1 MGAVS
6 APDNRWLRCA
16 LKTIALLPNV
26 LLRQLA
32 VDAGAAEVVLFRD
45 GVLSEGS
52 ASNIFVVKNGVLL
65 SPPKSNLILAGIT
78 YDVILELARAGGIAC
93 EVRAVSEAEVRSAD
107 ELWLT
112 SSTREILA
120 IGKLDG
126 NPVGQG
132 RPGPA
137 FKRMYALFQEMKN
150 TLRHP
155 GKAAHA

>member
-1 MGAVS
+1 
-6 APDNRWLRCA
+6 

-45 GVLSEGS
+45 GMLTEGS

-78 YDVILELARAGGIAC
+78 YDVVLELAQSNGIPC
-93 EVRAVSEAEVRSAD
+93 EVRAVSEAEVRAAD

-120 IGKLDG
+120 IGKLDD

-132 RPGPA
+132 RPGPV
-137 FKRMYALFQEMKN
+137 FKQMYALFQEMKS

-155 GKAAHA
+155 GKTAHA